1 MAHMGKMTIAP
12 NPVSRIKAVSGAKKK
27 IQGFRKL
34 KRGLFGKT
42 HHQSLDFLDQRI
54 RKDMKQGHRLAGS
67 TAFSHLKKARVN

>member
-1 MAHMGKMTIAP
+1 MGEMTIAP

-42 HHQSLDFLDQRI
+42 RHQFLDYLDQRI

-67 TAFSHLKKARVN
+67 NTFSKLKKVRVN